1 MKLRFAVNQGEC
13 LRRGIDCNSSTV
25 SIEVDPAK
33 LPQEE
38 RNLIANRMLRGKIDV
53 YYVSYGPDAEWRLSG
68 WDEDGASSLICAD
81 SPDYAGL
88 IEAVRRNEE
97 DAKRQLQMATRAAQP
112 LGAALSDACKQ

>member
-1 MKLRFAVNQGEC
+1 MT
-13 LRRGIDCNSSTV
+13 I

-53 YYVSYGPDAEWRLSG
+53 YYVTYGPDAEWRLSCC
-68 WDEDGASSLICAD
+68 DREDASALICAD

-97 DAKRQLQMATRAAQP
+97 EAKQQLEMATRAAQP
-112 LGAALSDACKQ
+112 